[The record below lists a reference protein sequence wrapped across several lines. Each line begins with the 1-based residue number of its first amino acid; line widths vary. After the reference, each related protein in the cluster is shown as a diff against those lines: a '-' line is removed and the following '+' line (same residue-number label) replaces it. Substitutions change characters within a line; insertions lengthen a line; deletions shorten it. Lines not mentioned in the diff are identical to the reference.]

1 MTEAVPAPPEESGLR
16 RVGALDWIMIAL
28 ALASVL
34 LLIVTESFGFLLE
47 DTSWRLWLIYADVAL
62 CGVFF
67 VEFVV
72 LAARS
77 PDRRAFVKGR
87 WYDLIGMVPISH
99 PLLRGFRLFRI
110 VRVFVVLSRVSKT
123 ADRSFGDAAVERLV
137 QRYRDVLVDA
147 VEERIFLRSL
157 EVVEPPLLRSRLP
170 SRIAD
175 ALDARRGDLRAAVH
189 SSLQGVPIVRHLMRL
204 NVSQDL
210 LRAVEDVVIE
220 TVVTALRSEEINLV
234 VQDSFREGIA
244 ELRRAIKEE
253 QSVEERAAAITALA
267 RPPAEVTP

>member
-1 MTEAVPAPPEESGLR
+1 MTEAVPAPPEEAGLR

-28 ALASVL
+28 AVASVL
-34 LLIVTESFGFLLE
+34 VLILTESFGFLVE

-62 CGVFF
+62 CGVFLL
-67 VEFVV
+67 EFLV
-72 LAARS
+72 LLARAE
-77 PDRRAFVKGR
+77 DRRAFVKGR

-110 VRVFVVLSRVSKT
+110 VRVVVVLSRVSKT
-123 ADRSFGDAAVERLV
+123 ADRSFGDAAVERMV

-147 VEERIFLRSL
+147 VEQRILLRSL

-170 SRIAD
+170 MRIAD

-189 SSLQGVPIVRHLMRL
+189 SSLQGVPIIRHLMKL
-204 NVSQDL
+204 NVSQDM
-210 LRAVEDVVIE
+210 LRAVEDVVLE
-220 TVVTALRSEEINLV
+220 TVVTALRSEEINRV

-244 ELRRAIKEE
+244 ELRRAVQNESAAE
-253 QSVEERAAAITALA
+253 DSAAALTALA
-267 RPPAEVTP
+267 RRPT